1 MYLAKL
7 KSGASYHFLN
17 KNRNFIQLGQI
28 QISLLNALAR
38 LLVLT
43 IQEIAY

>member
-7 KSGASYHFLN
+7 KSGASYYCLKKN
-17 KNRNFIQLGQI
+17 KNSIQLGQI
-28 QISLLNALAR
+28 QISLLKALAR